1 MDLNRA
7 LTFARVVE
15 DGGFTAA
22 ARTLRVPKS
31 SVSRSVALLEEEL
44 GVRLLQRSTRK
55 MQLTEAGRVFYD
67 RASRALAGLE
77 DAEAAVSDLQSSLRG
92 SVRVTAPA
100 DAGAG
105 ILAPLIAR
113 FVERHPGV
121 HVECVLT
128 ARVVD
133 LVAEGIDFAFR
144 ASKVVDSSLVAR
156 RLVSRDGALYAA
168 PSYLARRAAPE
179 HVADL
184 AAHDCVIFR
193 ADQGR
198 TRWTLAG
205 PDAEETV
212 DVHGR
217 MSADDFGFVHAAVV
231 RGGGIGLIPQFI
243 AEPSVARGELVRVLP
258 GVLGLRGVWHLVYPS
273 SRYLPRRAATFRDF
287 VLAELGATTG
297 QETTAGRI

>member
-44 GVRLLQRSTRK
+44 GVRLLQRTTRK
-55 MQLTEAGRVFYD
+55 VELTEAGRVFYD
-67 RASRALAGLE
+67 RASLALAGLE
-77 DAEAAVSDLQSSLRG
+77 DAEAAVSDLQASLRG
-92 SVRVTAPA
+92 TLRVTAPA

-133 LVAEGIDFAFR
+133 LIAEGIDFAFR
-144 ASKVVDSSLVAR
+144 ASKISDSSLVAR
-156 RLVSRDGALYAA
+156 RLQARDGALYAA
-168 PSYLARRAAPE
+168 PSYLARRGAPE
-179 HVADL
+179 RVVDL
-184 AAHDCVIFR
+184 AAHDCVLFR

-198 TRWTLAG
+198 TRWALTG
-205 PDAEETV
+205 PLGEETV
-212 DVHGR
+212 EVHGPI
-217 MSADDFGFVHAAVV
+217 SADDFAFVHQAAL
-231 RGGGIGLIPQFI
+231 RGVGIALMPQFI
-243 AEPSVARGELVRVLP
+243 AQPSTTRGELTRVLP
-258 GVLGLRGVWHLVYPS
+258 EHLGLRGLWHLVYPS
-273 SRYLPRRAATFRDF
+273 SRYLPRRAAVFRDF
-287 VLAELGATTG
+287 VLAELAEPASG
-297 QETTAGRI
+297 

>member
-7 LTFARVVE
+7 VTFARVVE

-44 GVRLLQRSTRK
+44 GVRLLQRTTRK
-55 MQLTEAGRVFYD
+55 VELTEAGRVFYD

-77 DAEAAVSDLQSSLRG
+77 DAEAAVSDLQASLRG
-92 SVRVTAPA
+92 TLRVTAPA

-133 LVAEGIDFAFR
+133 LIAEGIDFAFR
-144 ASKVVDSSLVAR
+144 ASKIADSSLVAR
-156 RLVSRDGALYAA
+156 RLLTRDGAVYAA
-168 PSYLARRAAPE
+168 PSYLARRGAPE
-179 HVADL
+179 RVADL
-184 AAHDCVIFR
+184 AAHDCVMFR

-198 TRWTLAG
+198 SRWALTG
-205 PDAEETV
+205 PRGEEV
-212 DVHGR
+212 VEVHGP
-217 MSADDFGFVHAAVV
+217 MSADDFAFVHQAAL
-231 RGGGIGLIPQFI
+231 RGVGIALLPQFI
-243 AEPSVARGELVRVLP
+243 AQPSTARAELTRVLP
-258 GVLGLRGVWHLVYPS
+258 EHVGLRGLWHLVYPS
-273 SRYLPRRAATFRDF
+273 SRYLPRRAAVFRDF
-287 VLAELGATTG
+287 VLAELAEPASG
-297 QETTAGRI
+297 

>member
-1 MDLNRA
+1 MHLNRA

-55 MQLTEAGRVFYD
+55 VELTEAGRVFYD

-77 DAEAAVSDLQSSLRG
+77 DAEAAVVDLQSSLRG
-92 SVRVTAPA
+92 TLRVTAPA

-113 FVERHPGV
+113 FVERHPAV

-133 LVAEGIDFAFR
+133 LIAEGIDFAFR

-156 RLVSRDGALYAA
+156 RLLTRDGALYAA
-168 PSYLARRAAPE
+168 PSYLARRGTPGQ
-179 HVADL
+179 VADL
-184 AAHDCVIFR
+184 AAHDCVMFR

-198 TRWTLAG
+198 TRWTLTG
-205 PDAEETV
+205 PSGDETV
-212 DVHGR
+212 EVRGPI
-217 MSADDFGFVHAAVV
+217 SADDFAFVHQAAL
-231 RGGGIGLIPQFI
+231 RGVGIALLPQFI
-243 AEPSVARGELVRVLP
+243 AQASVARGELVRVLP
-258 GVLGLRGVWHLVYPS
+258 ERLGLRGLWHLVYPS
-273 SRYLPRRAATFRDF
+273 SRYLPRRAALFRDF
-287 VLAELGATTG
+287 VLSELAEPVS
-297 QETTAGRI
+297 R

>member
-7 LTFARVVE
+7 LIFARVVE

-22 ARTLRVPKS
+22 GRSLRVPKS

-77 DAEAAVSDLQSSLRG
+77 DAEAAVSELQSALSG
-92 SVRVTAPA
+92 TVRVTAPP

-105 ILAPLIAR
+105 ILAPVIAR

-133 LVAEGIDFAFR
+133 LVADGIDFAFR
-144 ASKVVDSSLVAR
+144 ASKITDSTLIAR
-156 RLVSRDGALYAA
+156 RLASRDGALYAA
-168 PSYLARRAAPE
+168 PSYLARRGTPE
-179 HVADL
+179 RVEEL
-184 AAHDCVIFR
+184 AAHDCVTFR

-198 TRWTLAG
+198 TRWTLSTADG
-205 PDAEETV
+205 EETV
-212 DVHGR
+212 AVHGR
-217 MSADDFGFVHAAVV
+217 MSADDFGFVHEAAVH
-231 RGGGIGLIPQFI
+231 GAGIALMPIFL
-243 AEPSVARGELVRVLP
+243 AEPSLERGELVRVLP
-258 GVLGLRGVWHLVYPS
+258 RYLGIRGVWHLVYPS
-273 SRYLPRRAATFRDF
+273 SRYLPRRAAVFRDF
-287 VLAELGATTG
+287 VLAELGAAPSG
-297 QETTAGRI
+297 